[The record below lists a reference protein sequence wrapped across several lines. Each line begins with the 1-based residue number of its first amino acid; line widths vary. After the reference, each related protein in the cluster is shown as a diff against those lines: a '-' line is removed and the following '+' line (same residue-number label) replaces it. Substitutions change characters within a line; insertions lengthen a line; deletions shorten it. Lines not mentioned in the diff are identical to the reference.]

1 MFLWRRKQEEVNM
14 GLIDGWVNRKSKAK
28 GHRSQHQGWEVLSC
42 SGTTWGQG
50 DRPRLPPP
58 RSPGQ
63 SECQKMPSIIILIIR
78 KDENMNTHLSSKD
91 LSALQISQVD
101 RLLHLVLV
109 AVSLVGGAPIVV
121 IICLSKSSSCCHHHN
136 FHIILV
142 HIMIYSSSI
151 ILSTLDPVRCG
162 ILLAISFAPT
172 VL

>member
-1 MFLWRRKQEEVNM
+1 MFLWRKEQEEVNM
-14 GLIDGWVNRKSKAK
+14 GLIDGWLNRKSKAK

-63 SECQKMPSIIILIIR
+63 SECQKMPSIIILIIQ

-109 AVSLVGGAPIVV
+109 AVSLVGGTP
-121 IICLSKSSSCCHHHN
+121 
-136 FHIILV
+136 FIILNA
-142 HIMIYSSSI
+142 
-151 ILSTLDPVRCG
+151 
-162 ILLAISFAPT
+162 ILLTLIKKSGQPYWCRSSHLINPIMSNICQGMT
-172 VL
+172 SSTITRNR